1 MNLRFNLGGRSS
13 DLLMVINA
21 FPLSNRIGNLLYAS
35 KGVM

>member
-1 MNLRFNLGGRSS
+1 MNLHFNLGGRSS

-35 KGVM
+35 KEVM

>member
-1 MNLRFNLGGRSS
+1 MNLRFNLGGFS